1 MYIYQY
7 YVVFAH
13 LYPNSAKVKE
23 GDKVNHWTQVAEVG
37 TTGHST
43 GVHLHLAVLDCA
55 LFDPRDN
62 NCSDLGRWYN
72 YASYR
77 YSQNFYGL
85 GVLLYVPNS
94 WEGR

>member
-1 MYIYQY
+1 MRRDKYNY
-7 YVVFAH
+7 YLDIAQ
-13 LYPNSAKVKE
+13 
-23 GDKVNHWTQVAEVG
+23 TVAERG
-37 TTGHST
+37 TCLRRNYGAIIVKNDEIIST
-43 GVHLHLAVLDCA
+43 GYVGA
-55 LFDPRDN
+55 PRGRQ